1 MFFRIFLL
9 LIGLALSLGSRISP
23 RVRSQL
29 SRDTVFVT
37 ESLDSVSRNFTV
49 RDRRITS
56 HSGVSPDAVCVVRF
70 RTAAICARIF
80 LA

>member
-56 HSGVSPDAVCVVRF
+56 HSGVSPDAACVVRF
-70 RTAAICARIF
+70 RTAAIGARIF